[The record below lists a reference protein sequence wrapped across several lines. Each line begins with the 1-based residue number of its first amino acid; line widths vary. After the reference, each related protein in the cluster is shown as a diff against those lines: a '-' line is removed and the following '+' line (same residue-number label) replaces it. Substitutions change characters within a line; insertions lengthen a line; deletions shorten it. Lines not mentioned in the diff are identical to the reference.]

1 LHRHEIHL
9 TTDRFSETLLASLLH
24 HAIHSLYAI
33 HALLIA
39 SMWPVPKITQSQD
52 PAWNYSCLAISA
64 ATQIGL
70 RRPLA
75 PPDPFEDWGGW
86 RRAKMSVLSVKTKVL
101 TWLACF
107 NVNVQ

>member
-1 LHRHEIHL
+1 LHWHEIHL

-24 HAIHSLYAI
+24 HAIDSLYAI

-39 SMWPVPKITQSQD
+39 SMWPVPKISQSQD
-52 PAWNYSCLAISA
+52 PGWNYSCLAISA

-70 RRPLA
+70 RQPLA
-75 PPDPFEDWGGW
+75 TPSLFEDWGGW
-86 RRAKMSVLSVKTKVL
+86 RRAKLSVFGVRTKVL
-101 TWLACF
+101 TWLGCF